1 MNIAKKKRPCKF
13 SDEKKRHGD
22 YYHHREKRYVNKKR
36 IRGSL
41 DFTISPL
48 TNDDSVRFH
57 GRTDH
62 WEISFP
68 DFTLIKQTGTILCK
82 NYLRKEIF

>member
-48 TNDDSVRFH
+48 TNDDS
-57 GRTDH
+57 
-62 WEISFP
+62 
-68 DFTLIKQTGTILCK
+68 GTILCK
-82 NYLRKEIF
+82 NYLRKKIF